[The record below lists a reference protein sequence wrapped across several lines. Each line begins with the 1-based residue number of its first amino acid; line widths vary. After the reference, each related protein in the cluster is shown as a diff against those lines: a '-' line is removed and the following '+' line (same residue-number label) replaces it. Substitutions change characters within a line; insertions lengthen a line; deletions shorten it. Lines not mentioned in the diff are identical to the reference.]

1 VITACQLH
9 HAKGITMNVRALRFL
24 FSVLFFAGF
33 YHQAA
38 AQEWSRFRGPNGTGE
53 SECKT
58 IPAKWTDKDVQWK
71 VEVPG
76 IGHSSP
82 VLWADK
88 VFLLSG
94 KPDDATR
101 FCLCYSAK
109 DGKQLWQKS
118 FQSKVHK
125 LHKFSSYGSSTP
137 AADAERVYFG
147 WSTPEETTLIAFD
160 HDGNQKWRKN
170 LGRWV
175 SQHGFGTSP
184 VVYKDIVILNNAQDD
199 DKPES
204 GEAPG
209 KSFMMAF
216 DAKTGD
222 ERWRT
227 PLQAKV
233 CSYSVPMMR
242 ELPGG
247 KAEIVCTNS
256 GNGVFALDPTNGKM
270 NWSVPDC
277 LPLRT
282 VSSPVLAGGLIFGT
296 CGSGA
301 MSANVVAAVRPG
313 EKAEIAYE
321 LKNGNTFKAP
331 YVPSMVKRDDM
342 LFLFHEQGYATCID
356 AATGKIHWHQRTGV
370 PMMGSP
376 VRIADKIYCIGED
389 GVCSVFAADKE
400 YKLLAQNPL
409 GEESRSTPAV
419 ANGKLFLRTYS
430 HLICVSR
437 PDAT

>member
-1 VITACQLH
+1 
-9 HAKGITMNVRALRFL
+9 MNARALRFAGTI
-24 FSVLFFAGF
+24 VLLLSI
-33 YHQAA
+33 YHHAA

-58 IPAKWTDKDVQWK
+58 IPAKWTDKDIQWK

-76 IGHSSP
+76 VGHSSP
-82 VLWADK
+82 VLWGDK
-88 VFLLSG
+88 VFLFSAN
-94 KPDDATR
+94 KEDATR
-101 FCLCYSAK
+101 YCLCYSAT
-109 DGKQLWQKS
+109 DGKELWRTAYKS
-118 FQSKVHK
+118 KPHG

-147 WSTPEETTLIAFD
+147 WSTPEETTLLALD
-160 HDGNQKWRKN
+160 HDGKQVWRKN

-184 VVYKDIVILNNAQDD
+184 IVHNGLVIVNNAQDD
-199 DKPES
+199 EAPTPTK
-204 GEAPG
+204 EAPG

-227 PLQAKV
+227 ELKSKV
-233 CSYSVPMMR
+233 CSYSVPMIR

-256 GNGVFALDPTNGKM
+256 GNGMYALDPATGEM

-282 VSSPVLAGGLIFGT
+282 VSSPVLAGGLLFGS
-296 CGSGA
+296 CGTGQYSSNA
-301 MSANVVAAVRPG
+301 VAAIRPG
-313 EKAEIAYE
+313 ENAAKVYE
-321 LKNGNTFKAP
+321 LKSTNTMKAP
-331 YVPSMVKRDDM
+331 YVPCVVKRDDM
-342 LFLFHEQGYATCID
+342 LFLFHDQGFASCID
-356 AATGKIHWHQRTGV
+356 AATGKIHWFQRTQALI
-370 PMMGSP
+370 MGSP
-376 VRIADKIYCIGED
+376 IRIADKIYCIDEE
-389 GVCSVFAADKE
+389 GVVWVFAADKE
-400 YKLLAQNPL
+400 YKVLAQNPL
-409 GEESRSTPAV
+409 GEGSRSTPAV

-430 HLICVSR
+430 HLFCVTR